1 VTRSNRPVRSSMSNK
16 PKTTPK
22 SGRRAWHVAT
32 LLRHALNTRDEKA
45 AWECVVVLHAR
56 GTREVFFAAEQL
68 CRSSDSRK
76 RRLGADILGQLG
88 TPARPFRRESLK
100 ILHNLLCTE
109 SAPKV
114 LNSMLTAIGHCQE
127 KNNQQG
133 LGRIAKLR
141 AHRSENVRFGVVMAL
156 LGRTNR
162 ISLNTL
168 ISLTT
173 DTSDD
178 VRDWATFG
186 LGTMV
191 EVDTPKLRNALARRL
206 NDSDGDTR
214 CEAIAGLAK
223 RKDPRARDALLQE
236 LKRDNTTS
244 LVFEAAAEFGDI
256 TLLPYIQQ
264 HSLIANRT
272 KNPNSDWLR
281 VAQESEKVL
290 TNLSNIDSSKRRQN
304 SAS

>member
-1 VTRSNRPVRSSMSNK
+1 MSDK
-16 PKTTPK
+16 SKTTPRN
-22 SGRRAWHVAT
+22 GRRAWHVAT
-32 LLRHALNTRDEKA
+32 LVRHALDTKDEKA
-45 AWECVVVLHAR
+45 AWECVRVLQVR
-56 GTREVFFAAEQL
+56 GTREVFLVAEQL
-68 CRSSDSRK
+68 CRSSDSHK

-88 TPARPFRRESLK
+88 TPGRPFRRESLK
-100 ILHNLLCTE
+100 ILHNLLRRE

-114 LNSMLTAIGHCQE
+114 LNSVLTAIGHCQQ

-133 LGRIAKLR
+133 LSRIAKLR

-186 LGTMV
+186 LGTMAQ
-191 EVDTPKLRNALARRL
+191 VDTSRIRNALARRL
-206 NDSDGDTR
+206 NDSDDDTR

-223 RKDPRARDALLQE
+223 RKDPRARDALVQE
-236 LKRDNTTS
+236 LKRDNATS
-244 LVFEAAAEFGDI
+244 LVFEAAAELGNK

-264 HSLIANRT
+264 HLLFAHRA
-272 KNPNSDWLR
+272 KNPNSYWLH
-281 VAQESEKVL
+281 VAQESEKTL
-290 TNLSNIDSSKRRQN
+290 TKLSNIEPSKRRKN

>member
-1 VTRSNRPVRSSMSNK
+1 
-16 PKTTPK
+16 
-22 SGRRAWHVAT
+22 
-32 LLRHALNTRDEKA
+32 
-45 AWECVVVLHAR
+45 
-56 GTREVFFAAEQL
+56 
-68 CRSSDSRK
+68 
-76 RRLGADILGQLG
+76 
-88 TPARPFRRESLK
+88 
-100 ILHNLLCTE
+100 
-109 SAPKV
+109 
-114 LNSMLTAIGHCQE
+114 MLTAIGHCQE
-127 KNNQQG
+127 KSNQQG
-133 LGRIAKLR
+133 LRRIAKLR

-272 KNPNSDWLR
+272 KNPNSYWLQ